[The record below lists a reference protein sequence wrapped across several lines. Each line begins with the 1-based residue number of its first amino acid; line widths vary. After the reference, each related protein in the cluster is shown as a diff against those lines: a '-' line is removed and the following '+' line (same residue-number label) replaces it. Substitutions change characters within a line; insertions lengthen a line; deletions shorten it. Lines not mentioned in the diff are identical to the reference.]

1 MSAITYEQWVEIN
14 YLLNDAMLKNK
25 ELLKKIDEL
34 TKERNKYRS
43 QAIMRANKIEGL
55 QNELQEIYSP
65 KGN

>member
-1 MSAITYEQWVEIN
+1 MNSLYEQNMELKDLIRHYRSCIEV
-14 YLLNDAMLKNK
+14 LNDQLT
-25 ELLKKIDEL
+25 DV